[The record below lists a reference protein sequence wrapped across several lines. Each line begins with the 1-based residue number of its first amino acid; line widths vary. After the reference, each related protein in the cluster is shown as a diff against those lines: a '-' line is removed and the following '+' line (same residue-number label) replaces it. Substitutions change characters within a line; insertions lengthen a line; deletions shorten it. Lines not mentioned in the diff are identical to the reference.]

1 MKPVKRTALIILLFA
16 SLTFFVSLYFPVNRG
31 RLSPS
36 PFLSLR
42 LVDRNNTLLREVLS
56 DKGGHCRWACLE
68 DISPHLIRATLAS
81 EDKHF
86 YLHPGVNIFSIGRA
100 LLQNI
105 KERRIVSG
113 ASTITQQLVR
123 NIYWNRRNILSKAF
137 EVWMAL
143 RLEHCITK
151 EEILTQYLNR
161 IFYGNQAYGIE
172 AASSLYFDKQ
182 ASDLSLAEAAFLAG
196 LPRSPIELNPYRH
209 FSRIKKRQT
218 EILKKMYKFGS
229 ITELELGR
237 AVQEKICIVSEKEK
251 FRAPHFCQ
259 FILQIMPSSER
270 SKWSAIQTT
279 LDYALQEKVE
289 ALVREHISSLKSRGI
304 SNASVIVLD
313 NASSEILSMVGSK
326 DFFDYDHSG
335 QVNGTLSLRQP
346 GSTLKPFTYGLAF
359 ERGMTAATILEDKEI
374 HFKTPQ
380 GIYRPKNY
388 DLKFHGPIRTR
399 SALACSYNVPAVSV
413 LHFIGSD
420 LLYLRLKKLGFKS
433 LEKNPSFYGIGLTLG
448 NGEVSLLELVRAY
461 SSLARGGIYLEENSI
476 LGFTNRNKKQSPP
489 PERKDSQRVFSPQ
502 VAYILTHILFDA
514 DARIPSFGYNSPLG
528 LPFSCAAKT
537 GTSKDFRDNWTI
549 GYTPRYTVGVWVGNF
564 DGKPMEKVSGITGCG
579 PLFRDIMLLLGKDG
593 SGGRFGEPE
602 GLVRVK
608 ICPLTG
614 KRPTSSCPGI
624 MEEIFIRGT
633 EPHEFCD
640 IHPRDKITAADE
652 ESIIHPGKY
661 LQININFPGDG
672 DIFKIDPVLPGE
684 YQSIRLSASVAPNKE
699 IKKIEWW
706 INEELVSISTSPF
719 SLSWQLEPGS
729 YIIKAKIREGNKNIE
744 SHPVKITVLS

>member
-1 MKPVKRTALIILLFA
+1 M
-16 SLTFFVSLYFPVNRG
+16 FFVSLYFPVNRG
-31 RLSPS
+31 RISPS
-36 PFLSLR
+36 PLLSLR

-56 DKGGHCRWACLE
+56 DEGGHCRWARLE
-68 DISPHLIRATLAS
+68 DISPYLIRATLAS

-86 YLHPGVNIFSIGRA
+86 YIHPGVNIFSIGRA
-100 LLQNI
+100 LVQNI
-105 KERRIVSG
+105 NERRIVSG
-113 ASTITQQLVR
+113 ASTITQQLAR

-143 RLEHCITK
+143 RLERCLTK

-218 EILKKMYKFGS
+218 EILKKMYRLGS
-229 ITELELGR
+229 ITKLELER
-237 AVQEKICIVSEKEK
+237 AVQEKIYIVSEKEK
-251 FRAPHFCQ
+251 FQAPHFCQ
-259 FILQIMPSSER
+259 FILQKMPSSER

-304 SNASVIVLD
+304 SNASAIVLD
-313 NASSEILSMVGSK
+313 NASGEILSMVGSK

-335 QVNGTLSLRQP
+335 QVNGALSLRQP

-359 ERGMTAATILEDKEI
+359 ERGMTAATILEDKEV

-461 SSLARGGIYLEENSI
+461 SSLARGGIYLKEKSI
-476 LGFTNRNKKQSPP
+476 LGFTDRNKKQSPP

-502 VAYILTHILFDA
+502 VTYILTHILFDA

-528 LPFSCAAKT
+528 LPFPCAAKT

-593 SGGRFGEPE
+593 SGGRFEEPE
-602 GLVRVK
+602 GLVRTK

-624 MEEIFIRGT
+624 MEEIFIRGK

-640 IHPRDKITAADE
+640 IHPRDKITTAE
-652 ESIIHPGKY
+652 EGSIIHPGKY
-661 LQININFPGDG
+661 LQIDINFPTDG

-699 IKKIEWW
+699 IKNIEWW
-706 INEELVSISTSPF
+706 INEELVGISTSPF

>member
-1 MKPVKRTALIILLFA
+1 MKPIKRTAFIILLIA
-16 SLTFFVSLYFPVNRG
+16 PLTFLISLYIPVNKG

-42 LVDRNNTLLREVLS
+42 LLDRNNTLLREVLS
-56 DKGGHCRWACLE
+56 DEGGYCRWVRLE
-68 DISPHLIRATLAS
+68 DISPYLIRATLAA
-81 EDKHF
+81 EDRHF
-86 YLHPGVNIFSIGRA
+86 YIHPGVNIFSIGRA
-100 LLQNI
+100 LVQNI

-113 ASTITQQLVR
+113 ASTITQQLVG
-123 NIYWNRRNILSKAF
+123 NIYWNHRNILSKAF

-143 RLEHCITK
+143 RLERCLTK

-209 FSRIKKRQT
+209 FSRAKKRQK
-218 EILKKMYKFGS
+218 EILKKMYRLGS
-229 ITELELGR
+229 ITKLDLER
-237 AVQEKICIVSEKEK
+237 AMQEKIYVVSEKEK

-259 FILQIMPSSER
+259 FILQVMSPSKR
-270 SKWSAIQTT
+270 SKWSVIQTT
-279 LDYALQEKVE
+279 IDYTIQEKVE
-289 ALVREHISSLKSRGI
+289 ALVKEHISSLKSRGI

-313 NASSEILSMVGSK
+313 NASGEILSMVGSK
-326 DFFDYDHSG
+326 DFFDYEHSG
-335 QVNGTLSLRQP
+335 QVNGALSLRQP

-359 ERGMTAATILEDKEI
+359 ERGMTAATILEDKEV

-388 DLKFHGPIRTR
+388 DLRFHGPIRTR

-413 LHFIGSD
+413 LNFIGSD
-420 LLYLRLKKLGFKS
+420 LLYLRLKRLHFKS
-433 LEKNPSFYGIGLTLG
+433 LQKYPSFYGIGLTLG

-461 SSLARGGIYLEENSI
+461 SSLARGGIYLEEKSI
-476 LGFTNRNKKQSPP
+476 LSFTNRNKKQSLP

-514 DARIPSFGYNSPLG
+514 DARIPSFGYNSPLS
-528 LPFSCAAKT
+528 LPFPCAAKT

-564 DGKPMEKVSGITGCG
+564 DGKPMENVSGITGCG
-579 PLFRDIMLLLGKDG
+579 PLFRDIMLFLGKDG
-593 SGGRFGEPE
+593 SGGRFVEPE
-602 GLVRVK
+602 GLVQVK

-633 EPHEFCD
+633 EPHEFCN
-640 IHPRDKITAADE
+640 IHPRDKIISAE
-652 ESIIHPGKY
+652 QGIIIQPEKY
-661 LQININFPGDG
+661 LQVNINFPADG
-672 DIFKIDPVLPGE
+672 DIFKIDPVLPRE
-684 YQSIRLSASVAPNKE
+684 YQSIRLSASVAPDME
-699 IKKIEWW
+699 VKKIEWW
-706 INEELVSISTSPF
+706 INEELAGISTFPF
-719 SLSWQLEPGS
+719 SFSWQLEPGS
-729 YIIKAKIREGNKNIE
+729 YIIKAKVKEGNKNIE
-744 SHPVKITVLS
+744 SYPVKITVLS

>member
-1 MKPVKRTALIILLFA
+1 MKPVKKIAVIILLFA
-16 SLTFFVSLYFPVNRG
+16 LLTFFVSLYLPVNRE
-31 RLSPS
+31 RINPS
-36 PFLSLR
+36 PLLSLR

-56 DKGGHCRWACLE
+56 DEGGHCRWSRLE

-86 YLHPGVNIFSIGRA
+86 YIHPGVNIFSIMRA
-100 LLQNI
+100 FLQNL

-123 NIYWNRRNILSKAF
+123 NIYRNRRNVLSKAF

-143 RLEHCITK
+143 KLERCLTK

-172 AASSLYFDKQ
+172 AAASLYFDKH

-196 LPRSPIELNPYRH
+196 LPRSPIDLNPYRH
-209 FSRIKKRQT
+209 FSRVKSKQT
-218 EILKKMYKFGS
+218 EILKKMHRIGY
-229 ITELELGR
+229 ITKLELER
-237 AVQEKICIVSEKEK
+237 ALQEKIGIIPEKEK

-259 FILQIMPSSER
+259 FILQKISPSER
-270 SKWSAIQTT
+270 SKWSVIRTS
-279 LDYALQEKVE
+279 LDYPLQERVE
-289 ALVREHISSLKSRGI
+289 ALVREHISSLKSKGI
-304 SNASVIVLD
+304 SNASVIALD
-313 NASSEILSMVGSK
+313 NASGEILSMVGSK
-326 DFFDYDHSG
+326 DFFNYDHSG
-335 QVNGTLSLRQP
+335 QVNGVLSLRQP

-359 ERGMTAATILEDKEI
+359 ERGITAATILEDKEI
-374 HFKTPQ
+374 HFRTPQ

-420 LLYLRLKKLGFKS
+420 LLYLRLKKLGFES

-448 NGEVSLLELVRAY
+448 NGEVTLLELVRAY
-461 SSLARGGIYLEENSI
+461 SAFARGGIYLEEKSI
-476 LGFTNRNKKQSPP
+476 LGFIDRNNKKIPLP
-489 PERKDSQRVFSPQ
+489 NRKDSQRVFSSQ
-502 VAYILTHILFDA
+502 VAYILSHILSDD

-528 LPFSCAAKT
+528 LPFPCAAKT

-579 PLFRDIMLLLGKDG
+579 PLFRDVMLLLGKNG
-593 SGGRFGEPE
+593 SGGRFKEPE
-602 GLVRVK
+602 GLARVK

-614 KRPTSSCPGI
+614 KLPTSSCPGI
-624 MEEIFIRGT
+624 MEEVFIRGT
-633 EPHEFCD
+633 EPHEFCG
-640 IHPRDKITAADE
+640 IHSRDEIFATDE
-652 ESIIHPGKY
+652 GNIIHSENHLK
-661 LQININFPGDG
+661 IKINFPADG
-672 DIFKIDPVLPGE
+672 DIFKIDPVLPGI
-684 YQSIRLSASVAPNKE
+684 YQSIRLSASVPHDKE
-699 IKKIEWW
+699 IMEIEWW
-706 INEELVSISTSPF
+706 INEELVGVSTSPF
-719 SLSWQLEPGS
+719 SFSWRLEPGS
-729 YIIKAKIREGNKNIE
+729 FIIKARAREENKDFE